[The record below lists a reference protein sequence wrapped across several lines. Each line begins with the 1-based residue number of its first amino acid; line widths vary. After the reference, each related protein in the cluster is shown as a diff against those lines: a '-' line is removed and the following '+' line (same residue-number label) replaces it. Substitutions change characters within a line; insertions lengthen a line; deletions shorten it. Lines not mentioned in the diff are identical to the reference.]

1 MRARFILSE
10 TWANLTRNLSM
21 LLSLTLVTFIS
32 FLFIGASVLT
42 QAQITKAKGD
52 WYDKV
57 EVVVWLCPDG
67 TSQSANCA
75 SGKSPSA
82 NEITAL
88 QKTIRDELND
98 VVSNIDYVS
107 KQDFYDSTFTKQY
120 PNGEFQG
127 RTLTADDMQD
137 SLWLKLKDPTK
148 YQVVSEVLSG
158 KEGVED
164 VTDQRQIFDPV
175 FAVLNRAT
183 AVTAVLAGV
192 MVVVAILLTGTTIR
206 MSAAS
211 RRTETEIMRYVG
223 ASNWTIRLP
232 FILEGAIASLI
243 GSVLSCLMLSAIPH
257 QPPEIRRLRD
267 CKRLYKLRF
276 QRPFRRA
283 PRRGRTRRIFYAD
296 SGLFRR
302 PQVRRARLRNYYR
315 LCEVEGVRRYP
326 QGDNV
331 AKHNS
336 CRHFGKF

>member
-107 KQDFYDSTFTKQY
+107 KQDFYDNTFTKQY

-137 SLWLKLKDPTK
+137 SL
-148 YQVVSEVLSG
+148 
-158 KEGVED
+158 

-243 GSVLSCLMLSAIPH
+243 GSVLSCLMLSAIVNVFVTGWLAKSVTWIPYVN
-257 QPPEIRRLRD
+257 QLTVLVIS
-267 CKRLYKLRF
+267 
-276 QRPFRRA
+276 PFLVVGA
-283 PRRGRTRRIFYAD
+283 ILLSIIASTI
-296 SGLFRR
+296 SL
-302 PQVRRARLRNYYR
+302 
-315 LCEVEGVRRYP
+315 RRYLR
-326 QGDNV
+326 
-331 AKHNS
+331 A
-336 CRHFGKF
+336 

>member
-1 MRARFILSE
+1 MRMRFILSE
-10 TWANLTRNLSM
+10 TWTSLRRNVSM
-21 LLSLTLVTFIS
+21 IISVMLVTFIS
-32 FLFIGASVLT
+32 FVFIGASVLI

-107 KQDFYDSTFTKQY
+107 KQDFYDNTFTKQY

-175 FAVLNRAT
+175 FSVLNRAT
-183 AVTAVLAGV
+183 VVTVVLAGV
-192 MVVVAILLTGTTIR
+192 MVVVAIMLTATTIR

-211 RRTETEIMRYVG
+211 RKNETEIMRLVG

-232 FILEGAIASLI
+232 FILEGVVASLL
-243 GSVLSCLMLSAIPH
+243 GSLLAVGALSGIVKVFVTDWLATSVQWMPFITQTTVWLTAPVLVVGAMLLSAVASAVS
-257 QPPEIRRLRD
+257 L
-267 CKRLYKLRF
+267 
-276 QRPFRRA
+276 
-283 PRRGRTRRIFYAD
+283 
-296 SGLFRR
+296 
-302 PQVRRARLRNYYR
+302 
-315 LCEVEGVRRYP
+315 RRYLK
-326 QGDNV
+326 V
-331 AKHNS
+331 
-336 CRHFGKF
+336 

>member
-137 SLWLKLKDPTK
+137 SLWLKLKDPT
-148 YQVVSEVLSG
+148 QISG
-158 KEGVED
+158 GLRSALRQGVED
-164 VTDQRQIFDPV
+164 VTDQRQIFDRCSPCSTEPRQLRLC
-175 FAVLNRAT
+175 ARRRDGGGRHPADRN
-183 AVTAVLAGV
+183 
-192 MVVVAILLTGTTIR
+192 TIR

-223 ASNWTIRLP
+223 A
-232 FILEGAIASLI
+232 LELDDSSAVHSGGFPSLAK
-243 GSVLSCLMLSAIPH
+243 SAPVLSCLMLSAIVNVFRH
-257 QPPEIRRLRD
+257 RLAGEITLHGFTP
-267 CKRLYKLRF
+267 LNQLTVLVIS
-276 QRPFRRA
+276 PFLVVGA
-283 PRRGRTRRIFYAD
+283 ILLSIIASTI
-296 SGLFRR
+296 SL
-302 PQVRRARLRNYYR
+302 
-315 LCEVEGVRRYP
+315 RRYLR
-326 QGDNV
+326 
-331 AKHNS
+331 A
-336 CRHFGKF
+336 